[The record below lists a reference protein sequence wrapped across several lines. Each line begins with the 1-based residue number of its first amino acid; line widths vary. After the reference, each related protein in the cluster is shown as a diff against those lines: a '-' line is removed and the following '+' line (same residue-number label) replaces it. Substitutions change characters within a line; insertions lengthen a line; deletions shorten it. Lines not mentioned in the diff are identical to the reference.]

1 MSTVDK
7 DFADRM
13 VKCGGVMY
21 PDDPMEPPV
30 NRIVEYTNAWG
41 KKAYGMTFEGKT
53 PTSTCAPVIACKSR
67 ACTGTAWQHEALR
80 RTEVLRPNV

>member
-7 DFADRM
+7 GFADKM

-21 PDDPMEPPV
+21 PDDPFEPPV

-41 KKAYGMTFEGKT
+41 KKAYGMTFEGQDADKYMR
-53 PTSTCAPVIACKSR
+53 PSEYVIEPRVYWDRHAQR
-67 ACTGTAWQHEALR
+67 GNETGA
-80 RTEVLRPNV
+80 

>member
-7 DFADRM
+7 NFADRM

-21 PDDPMEPPV
+21 PGDPMEPPV

-41 KKAYGMTFEGKT
+41 KKAYGMTFQGQDPDKYMRPSEYVQ
-53 PTSTCAPVIACKSR
+53 APCVYWDGAR
-67 ACTGTAWQHEALR
+67 DGDGLTHDAERLR
-80 RTEVLRPNV
+80 

>member
-7 DFADRM
+7 NFADRM

-21 PDDPMEPPV
+21 PGDPMEPPV

-41 KKAYGMTFEGKT
+41 KKAYGMTFQGQDPDKYMRRSEYVQ
-53 PTSTCAPVIACKSR
+53 APCVYWDRWAAR
-67 ACTGTAWQHEALR
+67 ETA
-80 RTEVLRPNV
+80 TV

>member
-7 DFADRM
+7 DFADK
-13 VKCGGVMY
+13 VVECGGVMF

-41 KKAYGMTFEGKT
+41 KKAYGITFEGEDLNKYMR
-53 PTSTCAPVIACKSR
+53 PSEYVIKPR
-67 ACTGTAWQHEALR
+67 VYWDR
-80 RTEVLRPNV
+80 